1 VQNPRIL
8 HANLTAFLPRKCG
21 MLARKRADGEGR
33 VKIPFDNSAV
43 TSDAES
49 GRVINRCSDSRKR
62 TARYPRSRTPETASD
77 RGRNPNAISYT
88 RGGLGARPESSH
100 LPRAHI
106 YPTTLV
112 CVHVRVRVRGLHVMS
127 RARARARAE
136 TRNDTTG
143 RSRAAGNGSFQPF
156 PLLRCPD
163 LPLCGHR

>member
-1 VQNPRIL
+1 
-8 HANLTAFLPRKCG
+8 

-43 TSDAES
+43 TSDGES

-106 YPTTLV
+106 YNA
-112 CVHVRVRVRGLHVMS
+112 RVRPVCAHVCGLHVIS
-127 RARARARAE
+127 RARARRHVT
-136 TRNDTTG
+136 TRLVVLERPATDPC
-143 RSRAAGNGSFQPF
+143 SLS
-156 PLLRCPD
+156 PLLRCPRASPVWPPATSRHPPNFQ
-163 LPLCGHR
+163 LVK